1 MDDLEKMIENKGKS
15 HVERVP
21 NENYDQHDLL
31 KRTTGLN
38 IDPTTLPPT
47 PKREEPDEMPMDEQS
62 VNQVP
67 PQPQQPQVKI
77 PSPEEV
83 SRIEVPSAEDKINM
97 AINAGMQVREGTEN
111 PENEQWVKLS
121 AEPDYKAAIRKRQE
135 AVKGGDNDIL
145 AAIDENLKTE
155 EERLQ
160 NADAIMKSPEARK
173 EVFQGQGPSDED
185 MAPKVKYEGNVTTEK
200 TVRPSTRPFNPVAE
214 DSNADVDVDDLLPSY
229 YTTEEEEEMEAEKE
243 TPKAD
248 ENEAPDV
255 NDEAAYS
262 EYIRNLE
269 VAKVDPID
277 SVVKVVKNRQV
288 DMVPA
293 RDNKSGKFLGDQSF
307 LNAINRFKRDNF
319 TVISVP
325 LVNSGFIA
333 DVVGTGEVDL
343 TQLYTRVSEQT
354 SRMDYDIEK
363 MRTIIKNVV
372 GTHPRIDAMQ
382 LRNKIHYRDFDMLAW
397 GHICATLDTVEIVTN
412 CDDCGKPFRITSS
425 PRALLMNMD
434 EMIKRQKE
442 IEEADDINRYSLLV
456 SNRKI
461 TTSNLFEITIGHPT
475 YAEIIQQM
483 GQLRKYATDGS
494 FTQIETNRF
503 INMADVLYQV
513 RLIKLPNGV
522 VTSNIYQ
529 VYHALNLLSED
540 DFKLVE
546 DEIVDMRKEIL
557 EPKFGIAAVTCPHCG
572 HAMHDI
578 PYDGLD
584 DLVFFHT
591 MVSRMM
597 NTAPTQKSESK

>member
-21 NENYDQHDLL
+21 NENFDQHDLL
-31 KRTTGLN
+31 KKTTGLN

-47 PKREEPDEMPMDEQS
+47 PKRVEPVEEPMNDQP

-67 PQPQQPQVKI
+67 PQPQQPKVNI

-83 SRIEVPSAEDKINM
+83 SRIEVPSTEDKINM
-97 AINAGMQVREGTEN
+97 AINDGMHVQESAEK

-121 AEPDYKAAIRKRQE
+121 AEPDYTAAIRKRQE

-145 AAIDENLKTE
+145 AAIDENLQTE

-173 EVFQGQGPSDED
+173 EVFQGHGPSDED
-185 MAPKVKYEGNVTTEK
+185 MAPKVKYEGNVSTEK

-229 YTTEEEEEMEAEKE
+229 YTSEEEEEMEAEKE

-277 SVVKVVKNRQV
+277 SVVRVVKNRQV
-288 DMVPA
+288 DVVPA
-293 RDNKSGKFLGDQSF
+293 KDKSGKFLGDQSF

-434 EMIKRQKE
+434 EMLKRQKE

-597 NTAPTQKSESK
+597 NTAPTPKSESK

>member
-21 NENYDQHDLL
+21 NENFDQHDLL
-31 KRTTGLN
+31 KKTTGLN

-47 PKREEPDEMPMDEQS
+47 PKRVEPVEEPMNDQP

-67 PQPQQPQVKI
+67 PQPQQPKVNI

-97 AINAGMQVREGTEN
+97 AINDGMHVQESAEK

-121 AEPDYKAAIRKRQE
+121 AEPDYTAAIRKRQE

-145 AAIDENLKTE
+145 AAIDENLQTE
-155 EERLQ
+155 EVRLQ

-173 EVFQGQGPSDED
+173 EVFQGHGPSDED
-185 MAPKVKYEGNVTTEK
+185 MAPKVKYEGNVSTEK

-229 YTTEEEEEMEAEKE
+229 YTSEEEEEMEAEKE

-277 SVVKVVKNRQV
+277 SVVRVVKNRQV
-288 DMVPA
+288 DVVPA
-293 RDNKSGKFLGDQSF
+293 KDKSGKFLGDQSF

-434 EMIKRQKE
+434 EMLKRQKE

-597 NTAPTQKSESK
+597 NTAPTPKSESK

>member
-1 MDDLEKMIENKGKS
+1 MDDLEKMNENKGKS

-21 NENYDQHDLL
+21 NENFDQHDLL
-31 KRTTGLN
+31 KKTTGLN

-47 PKREEPDEMPMDEQS
+47 PKRVEPVEEPMNDQP

-67 PQPQQPQVKI
+67 PQPQQPKVNI

-83 SRIEVPSAEDKINM
+83 SRIEVPSTEDKINM
-97 AINAGMQVREGTEN
+97 AINDGMHVQESAEK

-121 AEPDYKAAIRKRQE
+121 AEPDYTAAIRKRQE

-145 AAIDENLKTE
+145 AAIDENLQTE

-173 EVFQGQGPSDED
+173 EVFQGHGPSDED
-185 MAPKVKYEGNVTTEK
+185 MAPKVKYEGNVSTEK

-229 YTTEEEEEMEAEKE
+229 YTSEEEEEMEAEKE

-277 SVVKVVKNRQV
+277 SVVRVVKNRQV
-288 DMVPA
+288 DVVPA
-293 RDNKSGKFLGDQSF
+293 KDKSGKFLGDQSF

-434 EMIKRQKE
+434 EMLKRQKE

-597 NTAPTQKSESK
+597 NTAPTPKSESK

>member
-21 NENYDQHDLL
+21 NENFDQHDLL
-31 KRTTGLN
+31 KKTTGLN

-47 PKREEPDEMPMDEQS
+47 PKRVEPVEESMNDQP

-67 PQPQQPQVKI
+67 PQPQQPKVNI

-83 SRIEVPSAEDKINM
+83 SHIEVPSAEDKINM
-97 AINAGMQVREGTEN
+97 AINDGMHVQESAEK

-121 AEPDYKAAIRKRQE
+121 AEPDYTAAIRKRQE

-145 AAIDENLKTE
+145 AAIDENLQTE
-155 EERLQ
+155 GERLQ

-173 EVFQGQGPSDED
+173 EVFQGHGPSDED
-185 MAPKVKYEGNVTTEK
+185 MAPKVKYEGNVSTEK

-229 YTTEEEEEMEAEKE
+229 YTSEEEEEMEAEKE

-277 SVVKVVKNRQV
+277 SVVRVVKNRQV
-288 DMVPA
+288 DVVPA
-293 RDNKSGKFLGDQSF
+293 KDKSGKFLGDQSF

-434 EMIKRQKE
+434 EMLKRQKE

-597 NTAPTQKSESK
+597 NTAPTPKSESK

>member
-21 NENYDQHDLL
+21 NENFDQHDLL
-31 KRTTGLN
+31 KKTTGLN

-47 PKREEPDEMPMDEQS
+47 PKRVEPVEEPMNDQP

-67 PQPQQPQVKI
+67 PQPQQPKVNI

-83 SRIEVPSAEDKINM
+83 SRIEVPSTEDKINM
-97 AINAGMQVREGTEN
+97 AINDGMHVQESAEK

-121 AEPDYKAAIRKRQE
+121 AEPDYTAAIRKRQE

-145 AAIDENLKTE
+145 AAIDENLQTE

-173 EVFQGQGPSDED
+173 EVFQGHGPSDED
-185 MAPKVKYEGNVTTEK
+185 MAPKVKYEGNVSTEK

-229 YTTEEEEEMEAEKE
+229 YTSEEEEEMEAEKE

-277 SVVKVVKNRQV
+277 SVVRVVKNRQV
-288 DMVPA
+288 DVVPA
-293 RDNKSGKFLGDQSF
+293 KDKSGKFLGDQSF

-434 EMIKRQKE
+434 EMLKRQKE

-522 VTSNIYQ
+522 VTSNIHQ

-597 NTAPTQKSESK
+597 NTAPTPKSESK